1 MIIDIV
7 VGIFQL
13 RQVHLI
19 VVLIACLDL
28 LHEIQPRASIRIDI
42 FENQLK
48 DFGIDQLIGSVLD
61 GQMLELVLRDPF
73 AKIRAAHG

>member
-7 VGIFQL
+7 VGVFQL

-19 VVLIACLDL
+19 VVFVACLDL
-28 LHEIQPRASIRIDI
+28 LHEIQPRTSIRIDI

-48 DFGIDQLIGSVLD
+48 DFGIDQLIESVFNR
-61 GQMLELVLRDPF
+61 QMLELVFRDPL
-73 AKIRAAHG
+73 AKVRAAHG